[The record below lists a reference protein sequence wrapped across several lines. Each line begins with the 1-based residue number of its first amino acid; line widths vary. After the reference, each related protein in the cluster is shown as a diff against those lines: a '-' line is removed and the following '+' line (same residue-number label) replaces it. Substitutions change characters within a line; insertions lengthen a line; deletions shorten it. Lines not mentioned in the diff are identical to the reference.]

1 MINLSFGAKSA
12 RVKRFAVKSGALV
25 TLGTALF
32 SSPATAAPVTYFYDS
47 GAFTSSPRAQTPRF
61 GTHFT
66 AALTFSDDLI
76 PGTLGFDYLNRVSEV
91 GNPPGPFTL
100 YQHASLLDWTVT
112 SGEFTLDARNAT
124 ITADLYSFTSASTSF
139 IPIVYLSFD
148 ATTKDII
155 PGGTLPV
162 DITARSDLN
171 ITSGIGPYPGST
183 FSLRNFN
190 LGGGLFTKLAVPVGT
205 LPEPSTW
212 GTMLLGFGLIGTSMR
227 RRTAAGLTAGASPCT

>member
-1 MINLSFGAKSA
+1 MTGASIVLAALSA
-12 RVKRFAVKSGALV
+12 
-25 TLGTALF
+25 TLLYA
-32 SSPATAAPVTYFYDS
+32 PAIAAPVTYFYDS
-47 GAFTSSPRAQTPRF
+47 GAFTSSPRAQSPRF

-91 GNPPGPFTL
+91 GSPPGPFVL
-100 YQHASLLDWTVT
+100 YQHAALLDWTVT
-112 SGEFTLDARNAT
+112 SGEFTLNASNAT

-139 IPIVYLSFD
+139 IPIVYFSFD
-148 ATTKDII
+148 AKTNDII

-171 ITSGIGPYPGST
+171 ITQGIGPYPGST

-190 LGGGLFTKLAVPVGT
+190 LGGGF
-205 LPEPSTW
+205 
-212 GTMLLGFGLIGTSMR
+212 
-227 RRTAAGLTAGASPCT
+227 